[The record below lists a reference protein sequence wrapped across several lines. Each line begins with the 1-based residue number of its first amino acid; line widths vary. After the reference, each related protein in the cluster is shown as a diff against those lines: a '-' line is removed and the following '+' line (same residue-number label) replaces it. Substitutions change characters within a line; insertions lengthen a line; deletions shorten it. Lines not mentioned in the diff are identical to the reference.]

1 LKLKIWLTATF
12 ALFLSLQVSSFAQ
25 NLKIG
30 YVDSDVIIKQLP
42 EYKTITEELEKMQ
55 KQYIDTI
62 QTMENNLKKKA
73 EEFKSKYE
81 EAQRKVESG
90 EIKSDAEIKALN
102 EEMNLLQ
109 NELRIL
115 DDSLTSYK
123 QNVRELLI
131 NKSNELFKPVREK
144 VIKAIEDL
152 AKELKYNFIF
162 DKADGVLLFGDKEFD
177 LTFKVLDKLK

>member
-1 LKLKIWLTATF
+1 
-12 ALFLSLQVSSFAQ
+12 
-25 NLKIG
+25 
-30 YVDSDVIIKQLP
+30 
-42 EYKTITEELEKMQ
+42 M
-55 KQYIDTI
+55 
-62 QTMENNLKKKA
+62 LKKRLSPAK
-73 EEFKSKYE
+73 
-81 EAQRKVESG
+81 
-90 EIKSDAEIKALN
+90 IKSEAEIKALN

-123 QNVRELLI
+123 QNVREMLI
-131 NKSNELFKPVREK
+131 NRSNELFKPVKDK

-162 DKADGVLLFGDKEFD
+162 DKADGVLLFGDKEYD